1 MGEPGENPELTR
13 NRDAGF
19 DRPSRNAHLVL
30 AQHQPVEAYGVS
42 RTRLLWAG
50 VLICPARKDSSVFH
64 SLRRWLAAG
73 SAVAVALV
81 GLVAAPAPAQAIAP
95 TGKVSVASVSRPA
108 KAANWLAKNPA
119 GADDGYVYKIYSATG
134 LAALSTSSTT
144 ATLRKRVKELRSG
157 AAAAVAA
164 KPTVAPYLAILA
176 DALHLNPRDFGGVNL
191 VQTIQAGASDGE
203 SYTYAYGQ
211 ALAIIALKRADATV
225 PSSLVTSLLAGQN
238 TTGADAGAFGYSWG
252 GTYYPDPD
260 STALAIQAL
269 DVVGKTKYAD
279 QVKKAAAWAK
289 KTQQR
294 DGYWDAYSKVDSTSL
309 LATALKTVKAST
321 TKSLGLNAV
330 YTKAA
335 KWLAKQQLSNGGFPG
350 TGTQADLM
358 ATFDASFL
366 LTGKA
371 WSTFSYK
378 LRHFSKI
385 SKPTITGTTKVGSTL
400 TAKLPG
406 WTPKIVNST
415 TVTYQWLRNGKKVTG
430 ATASS
435 YLLTAADKGKRIQV
449 RVKVAEIG
457 LVTVVK
463 TSSPTKKISA

>member
-1 MGEPGENPELTR
+1 M
-13 NRDAGF
+13 
-19 DRPSRNAHLVL
+19 
-30 AQHQPVEAYGVS
+30 
-42 RTRLLWAG
+42 
-50 VLICPARKDSSVFH
+50 
-64 SLRRWLAAG
+64 
-73 SAVAVALV
+73 V
-81 GLVAAPAPAQAIAP
+81 GLVAAPAPAQAIVP
-95 TGKVSVASVSRPA
+95 TGKVSAASISRPA

-119 GADDGYVYKIYSATG
+119 GTDDGYVYKIYNATG
-134 LAALSTSSTT
+134 LAALSTTSTT
-144 ATLRKRVKELRSG
+144 ATLRTRVKELRSG

-176 DALHLNPRDFGGVNL
+176 DAMHLNPRDFGGVNL
-191 VQTIQAGASDGE
+191 VSTIQTSLASE
-203 SYTYAYGQ
+203 SNPYTYAYGQ

-269 DVVGKTKYAD
+269 DLVGKTKYAD

-289 KTQQR
+289 KAQQR
-294 DGYWDAYSKVDSTSL
+294 DGYWNADSKVDSTSL

-330 YTKAA
+330 YTKAS

-350 TGTQADLM
+350 TGVEADLM

-385 SKPTITGTTKVGSTL
+385 SKPTIVGTKKVGSTL
-400 TAKLPG
+400 TTKLPG

-415 TVTYQWLRNGKKVTG
+415 TVSYQWLRNGKKVAG

-463 TSSPTKKISA
+463 TSAPTKKISA